1 MMNWDTILFVAFS
14 AIGVLQYLKGLFAK
28 APSWI
33 WAITLPVACI
43 GLSCAWAV
51 LPLWVAQGILA
62 LALSQ
67 LGYET
72 IIQTVKKLIGAKQ

>member
-1 MMNWDTILFVAFS
+1 MNWNTILFVAFS
-14 AIGVLQYLKGLFAK
+14 AIGIIQYLKGLFVK
-28 APSWI
+28 APAWM
-33 WAITLPVACI
+33 WAITLPIACI
-43 GLSCAWAV
+43 GLSCAWTL
-51 LPLWVAQGILA
+51 LPSWVVQGILA